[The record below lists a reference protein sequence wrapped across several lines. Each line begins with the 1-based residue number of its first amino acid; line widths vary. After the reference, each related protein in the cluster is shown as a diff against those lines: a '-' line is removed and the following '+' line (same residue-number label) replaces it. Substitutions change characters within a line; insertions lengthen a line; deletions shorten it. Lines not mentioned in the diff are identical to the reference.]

1 MSQSNQ
7 TSKLETI
14 DNTPNDKTVENIEVV
29 KIETIQTPD
38 YSYGQSQ
45 NTLDA
50 NIALR
55 NKNSGGIAIW
65 YSSRASGSGTW
76 TQAITGVGFTPRLIL
91 IQAIL
96 AASEGA
102 TSEWQATSITNE
114 YCNYT
119 YNTSGG
125 YYQWVSYD
133 ASKIIFIQNYT
144 GSVSR
149 AWISSFDSDGFTL
162 DWTTMWPTV
171 NFKYQC
177 FA

>member
-1 MSQSNQ
+1 MDDKV
-7 TSKLETI
+7 KLPDTNIDESLPSYYSDIYSPWETKEQLEI
-14 DNTPNDKTVENIEVV
+14 GKEV
-29 KIETIQTPD
+29 KGSTW
-38 YSYGQSQ
+38 
-45 NTLDA
+45 
-50 NIALR
+50 
-55 NKNSGGIAIW
+55 SGNIAIW
-65 YSSRASGSGTW
+65 YGSRASGSGTW
-76 TQAITGVGFTPRLIL
+76 TQAITGVWFTPKLIL
-91 IQAIL
+91 IQAVY
-96 AASEGA
+96 AANEGA

-125 YYQWVSYD
+125 YYQWASYD